1 MSNHNSPKMSVVILT
16 PDHYETIRKTVG
28 HLMEQTVRDQV
39 ELVIVAPSADKLDL
53 DESGLE
59 TFLRYCVVEVGPIR
73 STAEARA
80 VGVRRANA
88 PVVVF
93 AEDHCYPEP
102 GWAEALIKAHREPW
116 AAVGPVLCNAN
127 PNSIISWATFLV
139 ESSPWLNPA
148 PAGITEDLQGRNSS
162 YKRTLLLEYGNELG
176 AMLEAESMLHWDLRN
191 KGHQLYLEPAA
202 KAHHLNT
209 TRPSI
214 WIRQLFLGGRLFASA
229 RARQWSLYRRLLY
242 VGGAVLI
249 PPLRLWRII
258 RELRR
263 PGRPSNLLPA
273 VLPLLGVG
281 LVASALGEMVGYVF
295 GAGNVSEQV
304 RDLEFHRD

>member
-1 MSNHNSPKMSVVILT
+1 
-16 PDHYETIRKTVG
+16 
-28 HLMEQTVRDQV
+28 
-39 ELVIVAPSADKLDL
+39 
-53 DESGLE
+53 
-59 TFLRYCVVEVGPIR
+59 
-73 STAEARA
+73 
-80 VGVRRANA
+80 
-88 PVVVF
+88 VVVF

-102 GWAEALIKAHREPW
+102 GWAEALINAHRQSW
-116 AAVGPVLCNAN
+116 AAVGPVLSNAN
-127 PNSIISWATFLV
+127 PDSIISWAIFLV

-162 YKRTLLLEYGNELG
+162 YKRTLLLEYGQELG
-176 AMLEAESMLHWDLRN
+176 AMLEAESMLHRDLRE

-202 KAHHLNT
+202 KARHFNT

-229 RARQWSLYRRLLY
+229 RSRQWSLLRRLLY

-249 PPLRLWRII
+249 PPLRLRRII

-263 PGRPSNLLPA
+263 PGRPSNLLP
-273 VLPLLGVG
+273 VILPLLGVG
-281 LVASALGEMVGYVF
+281 LVVSALGEMVGYAL

-304 RDLEFHRD
+304 RDLEFHRH